1 MVLKFL
7 SLFFSF
13 PPKRIISE
21 KMQPTEKQILTANP
35 MVGIPDLIYCPDTLP
50 SPWQEHPRR
59 CPGPLSHLLR
69 ADHQPCHPLSPPLN
83 SCFLLA
89 LRAMWGTFNLF
100 FFFLKMSMYLPW
112 FPFWDLTQCSSFFLP
127 HYYTWHHKTKNLAI
141 AGLTS
146 PWIGQVDWSSRDH
159 RPISFSHGASSMAD
173 TAAGS
178 SAEGGRHEVC
188 LALGALSTWE
198 PPR

>member
-69 ADHQPCHPLSPPLN
+69 ADRSLSN
-83 SCFLLA
+83 V
-89 LRAMWGTFNLF
+89 NLTV
-100 FFFLKMSMYLPW
+100 S
-112 FPFWDLTQCSSFFLP
+112 
-127 HYYTWHHKTKNLAI
+127 
-141 AGLTS
+141 
-146 PWIGQVDWSSRDH
+146 
-159 RPISFSHGASSMAD
+159 
-173 TAAGS
+173 
-178 SAEGGRHEVC
+178 
-188 LALGALSTWE
+188 LSG
-198 PPR
+198 